1 VHGALVIGWVE
12 RLPTAWLILV
22 VFAGTFLLTFVIY
35 YVVLRAAAGP
45 SGPALKAVSPGLLP
59 PMALVFG
66 LIVGFLV
73 AGLWGD
79 LNNARDAVNREASAL
94 RSASLVAAASFPGP
108 TSMRMDALIDRQI
121 KDAAT
126 KEWPA
131 MRDQRA
137 TLTAVSAPLAQALR
151 LALRIDPAN
160 QSEATG
166 QRELVSSLETA
177 LDARRQRIIISEGT
191 INWVKWLAVVAL
203 GALTLI
209 AVACVHADNRRT
221 AAIAM
226 AIFGLAVAVTLLLI
240 ASQALPFNGEFGVKP
255 DALLQVAPSATA
267 PG

>member
-1 VHGALVIGWVE
+1 VIGWVE

-22 VFAGTFLLTFVIY
+22 IFAGTFLLTFAIY
-35 YVVLRAAAGP
+35 YVVLRAAEGP
-45 SGPALKAVSPGLLP
+45 SGPALTAISPGMLP

-79 LNNARDAVNREASAL
+79 LNNARDAVNNEASAL
-94 RSASLVAAASFPGP
+94 RSASLVAAAAFPGR
-108 TSMRMDALIDRQI
+108 TSMQLDALVDRQI

-137 TLTAVSAPLAQALR
+137 TLTAVPVPMGQALR
-151 LALRIDPAN
+151 LAVRIDPAD
-160 QSEATG
+160 QGQVTA
-166 QRELVSSLETA
+166 QRELVSSLEDA

-209 AVACVHADNRRT
+209 AVACVHAGNRRT
-221 AAIAM
+221 AALAM
-226 AIFGLAVAVTLLLI
+226 AIFGSAVAMTLVLM
-240 ASQALPFNGEFGVKP
+240 ASQALPFNGDFGVKP
-255 DALLQVAPSATA
+255 DALLEVAPSAR
-267 PG
+267 

>member
-1 VHGALVIGWVE
+1 VIGWVE
-12 RLPTAWLILV
+12 RLPTGWLILV
-22 VFAGTFLLTFVIY
+22 IFAGTLLLTIVIY

-45 SGPALKAVSPGLLP
+45 SGPALKAISPGLLP

-79 LNNARDAVNREASAL
+79 LNNARDAVNHEASAL
-94 RSASLVAAASFPGP
+94 RSASLVASASFPGP
-108 TSMRMDALIDRQI
+108 TSMRVDALIDRQI
-121 KDAAT
+121 NEAAT
-126 KEWPA
+126 QEWPA

-137 TLTAVSAPLAQALR
+137 SLTAVPTALAQALQ
-151 LALRIDPAN
+151 LALRIDPVN
-160 QSEATG
+160 QSQVTA
-166 QRELVSSLETA
+166 QRELVSSLQNA
-177 LDARRQRIIISEGT
+177 LDARRQRIIVSEGT
-191 INWVKWLAVVAL
+191 INWVKWLAVIAL

-226 AIFGLAVAVTLLLI
+226 AIFGSAIAVTFLLM